1 MRKFALA
8 PMSFALG
15 VLTWMCFAVPLSLI
29 YLAAVTSE
37 EPARTAVLGTFAF
50 VVVVYASVYFVFR
63 PTRFEVDEANGLR
76 IVWPVRARR
85 IAKANVVEAR
95 RVSSAAFRTE
105 YGYGMRIGAGGLWGG
120 FGLLKTKSATFS
132 MWISRTDD
140 FVIVRLK
147 DGRPLL
153 LTPEEP
159 AAFVEAVQRL
169 VS

>member
-8 PMSFALG
+8 PMSFALRA
-15 VLTWMCFAVPLSLI
+15 LTWMCFAVPVSLL
-29 YLAAVTSE
+29 YLAAVITD
-37 EPARTAVLGTFAF
+37 EPARSAVLGTFVF
-50 VVVVYASVYFVFR
+50 VALVYASVYFVFR
-63 PTRFEVDEANGLR
+63 PTRFEVDDASGLR
-76 IVWPVRARR
+76 IVWPTRSRR
-85 IAKANVVEAR
+85 IAKANIAEAR
-95 RVSSAAFRTE
+95 RLSSAAFRNE

-140 FVIVRLK
+140 FVIVRLN

-169 VS
+169 VK

>member
-1 MRKFALA
+1 MRTFALA
-8 PMSFALG
+8 PMTFALRA
-15 VLTWMCFAVPLSLI
+15 LTWACFAVPASLL

-37 EPARTAVLGTFAF
+37 EPARTAILATCAF
-50 VVVVYASVYFVFR
+50 VALVYGSVYFVFR
-63 PTRFEVDEANGLR
+63 PTRFEVDDAALR

-85 IAKANVVEAR
+85 IAKASITEAR
-95 RVSSAAFRTE
+95 RLSSAAFRKE

-120 FGLLKTKSATFS
+120 FGLLRTKRATFS

-140 FVIVRLK
+140 FVIVRLN

-159 AAFVEAVQRL
+159 VAFVEAVQRL